1 MLPFPSYLERG
12 GRLIVITATMVK
24 ELRERTGAGMMDCKT
39 ALEECAGDLERAVEY
54 LRKKGLAAAAKKAGR
69 ETREGVI
76 DSYIHGNG
84 RIGVL
89 IELNC
94 ETDFVARTDEF
105 RQLVHE
111 LAMQVA
117 AANPQWISRED
128 VPASVLEKE
137 RSILREQALLEGK
150 PEKVVDKMVE
160 GRMEKFFATNCL
172 LDQPYIR
179 DQDVRIGDLLK
190 EKIAKLGENIVVRRF
205 ARYELGG

>member
-1 MLPFPSYLERG
+1 M
-12 GRLIVITATMVK
+12 ITATMVK
-24 ELRERTGAGMMDCKT
+24 ELRERTGAGMMDCKN
-39 ALEECAGDLERAVEY
+39 ALEACAGDLERAVEY

-89 IELNC
+89 VEVNC

-160 GRMEKFFATNCL
+160 GRMEKFFAINCL

-179 DQDVRIGDLLK
+179 DQDVRIDDLLK

-205 ARYELGG
+205 ARYELGS

>member
-1 MLPFPSYLERG
+1 M
-12 GRLIVITATMVK
+12 ITATMVK
-24 ELRERTGAGMMDCKT
+24 ELRERTGAGMMDCKA
-39 ALEECAGDLERAVEY
+39 ALEECAGDLERAIEY

-69 ETREGVI
+69 ETREGLI

-128 VPASVLEKE
+128 IPASVLEKE

-179 DQDVRIGDLLK
+179 DQDVKIGDLLK